1 MYEINHKTFREFKQE
16 MYMVNEL
23 IDRMIFLD
31 SRLSELNNED
41 KVRYLGYL
49 YNLTDKVYGHDEIC
63 DEAYTII
70 CDRMREIYKDNEIV
84 SDYMDENPWWMLD
97 IFDKLGVSKS

>member
-1 MYEINHKTFREFKQE
+1 

-31 SRLSELNNED
+31 SLLSELNNED

-49 YNLTDKVYGHDEIC
+49 YNLTDKLDGYDEIC

-84 SDYMDENPWWMLD
+84 SNYMDEDPDW
-97 IFDKLGVSKS
+97 IFNIFEDLGLGN